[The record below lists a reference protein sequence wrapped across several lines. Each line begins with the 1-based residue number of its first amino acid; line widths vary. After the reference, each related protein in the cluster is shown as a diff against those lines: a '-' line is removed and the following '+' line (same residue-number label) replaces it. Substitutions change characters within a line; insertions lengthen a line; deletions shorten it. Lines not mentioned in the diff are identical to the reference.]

1 MAREIDF
8 KVNVETEASVAELR
22 KLKQELRD
30 IPAGTEEFTKVQA
43 RIDDIQD
50 SLAGA
55 RAGAG
60 NFLEVLG
67 TLPGPIGTIGSA
79 AASTVTALKQFTL
92 IKFSDLGKS
101 VAELGKDFLDIGKNI
116 LNLTGIT
123 KVYTVINA
131 TLEKSFIAL
140 GIAQN
145 TAATASKGLAAA
157 LTATGI
163 GAIVVAVGLLI
174 NAFNSY
180 NEELKESNK
189 IGKEL
194 AKVQSDEAVQL
205 QNTLDIL
212 TAVNGNRELQNQKIE
227 ELKKLYPGFNAF
239 IDKENKLTKQG
250 VEFVKLKIK
259 QYELE
264 AKAKLVVQK
273 IAENGIKI
281 AEIEQK
287 SLLESVGFWETA
299 WNTIKTGGNISSLV
313 TAQITSGL
321 KNQQAEIAKVSAE
334 NDKWRQSL
342 TGIYAETEDV
352 LKQLKPYEQTLIST
366 AKAEESAKK
375 GGQSRT
381 QQIQNTTKA
390 IEDYIKVVKKA
401 ADFGINEIISKNV
414 AQLKTARETELK
426 DAEDAFK
433 KGMMLAKKNGEDTV
447 KLKQDYEQKVLD
459 ISSKYSQLIFK
470 ATDKTLVAESLS
482 KKTAREK
489 ELDEAEKGYNE
500 LLASAKKYGL
510 KTEELTAAYAQKV
523 NQINSKYAAD
533 LTKQIG
539 EYIKTSED
547 LRKEARQ
554 KELDEA
560 KRGYDA
566 LLTEAERLGLSTEKI
581 TESYNNRVADIN
593 KKYDADEIKSKQEF
607 NDKVAA
613 IRTSATAD
621 EAQRNRKERED
632 KYNKDLADLEA
643 DKNFIKLSEEEK
655 GNLRVLLKQAYTN
668 DIKKIDD
675 DARKDDNDKVLK
687 KYDDELRL
695 LELRGQNLLAGTKAY
710 FENRAAILAEEEAKE
725 LAGIDLTEQQKTAI
739 KEKYSKLRQQL
750 DEDELASYGRTISAT
765 IDAIS
770 NLTSAIASGYDE
782 EAKTSEEAFN
792 KRKKLQKATALL
804 SAASGLVQI
813 LTQPSTLP
821 SPFDWIVKGINAAAL
836 AVATAVNIKKID
848 ATKFDGGGS
857 ASTSSGASTSTAR
870 PALPSA
876 PTIAPLATPQIV
888 QGVASN
894 PTQQIAQSLAQT
906 TQKPVQAYVVSTA
919 ISSQQSLDRRTNRA
933 ATL

>member
-8 KVNVETEASVAELR
+8 KVNVDTEASVGELR
-22 KLKQELRD
+22 KLKKELRD

-50 SLAGA
+50 SLASA
-55 RAGAG
+55 RQGAG

-67 TLPGPIGTIGSA
+67 GLPGPIGTIGSA

-101 VAELGKDFLDIGKNI
+101 VVELGKDFLDIGKNV

-123 KVYTVINA
+123 KVYTLINVA
-131 TLEKSFIAL
+131 LEKSFIAL

-145 TAATASKGLAAA
+145 TASVAAKGFAAA

-174 NAFNSY
+174 NAFNSF
-180 NEELKESNK
+180 NQELKESNK
-189 IGKEL
+189 LGKEL

-212 TAVNGNRELQNQKIE
+212 TQVNGNRELQNQRIE
-227 ELKKLYPGFNAF
+227 ELKKKYPGFNAF

-287 SLLESVGFWETA
+287 SLLENVGFWETT
-299 WNTIKTGGNISSLV
+299 WNVIKSGGNINAAV
-313 TAQITSGL
+313 TAQFTSGL
-321 KNQQAEIAKVSAE
+321 KNQKAEIAKVNAE
-334 NDKWRQSL
+334 NEKWRQSL
-342 TGIYAETEDV
+342 SGIYTETEGV
-352 LKQLKPYEQTLIST
+352 LNQLKPYEQTLVAT
-366 AKAEESAKK
+366 AKAEETAKK

-381 QQIQNTTKA
+381 QQIENTKKA
-390 IEDYIKVVKKA
+390 IEDYIKTVKKA
-401 ADFGINEIISKNV
+401 NEVSTKSQEDEIKV
-414 AQLKTARETELK
+414 ATALFQTRIK
-426 DAEDAFK
+426 DAK
-433 KGMMLAKKNGEDTV
+433 KSGQDITKIKS
-447 KLKQDYEQKVLD
+447 DYEAELLAITQ
-459 ISSKYSQLIFK
+459 KYSKLEN
-470 ATDKTLVAESLS
+470 LE
-482 KKTAREK
+482 KKTSREK
-489 ELDEAEKGYNE
+489 ELDDAKMTYTELLKNAEKYKLDTTKLEEAYN
-500 LLASAKKYGL
+500 L
-510 KTEELTAAYAQKV
+510 KV
-523 NQINSKYAAD
+523 IQINQKYAID
-533 LTKQIG
+533 LNKQIT
-539 EYIKTSED
+539 EYVKTSED

-554 KELDEA
+554 KELDDA
-560 KRGYDA
+560 KIAYDN
-566 LLTEAERLGLSTEKI
+566 LIKEAERLGIDTTKL

-593 KKYDADEIKSKQEF
+593 KKYDADEIKSKEEF
-607 NDKVAA
+607 NEKVKA
-613 IRTSATAD
+613 IRTSAIT
-621 EAQRNRKERED
+621 EEIERNKKERED
-632 KYNKDLADLEA
+632 KYTKDLADLEA

-675 DARKDDNDKVLK
+675 DARKDDNDKILK

-695 LELRGQNLLAGTKAY
+695 LELRGQSLLSGTKAY

-725 LAGIDLTEQQKTAI
+725 LAALDLSEDEKTAI

-750 DEDELASYGRTISAT
+750 DEDELAATGRVISAT
-765 IDAIS
+765 IDAVAG
-770 NLTSAIASGYDE
+770 LTAAIASGYDE
-782 EAKTSEEAFN
+782 EAKTSEAAFN

-813 LTQPSTLP
+813 LTQPSVLP
-821 SPFDWIVKGINAAAL
+821 SPADWIVKGINAAAL

-848 ATKFDGGGS
+848 ATKFEGGGS
-857 ASTSSGASTSTAR
+857 SSSSTGVSSTST
-870 PALPSA
+870 PAPVLPTA
-876 PTIAPLATPQIV
+876 PKIAALAAPQIV
-888 QGVASN
+888 QGVAAN
-894 PTQQIAQSLAQT
+894 PTQQIAQTLAQT
-906 TQKPVQAYVVSTA
+906 TQKPVEAYVVST
-919 ISSQQSLDRRTNRA
+919 SVTSQQSLDRRTNRA

>member
-8 KVNVETEASVAELR
+8 KVNVDTEASVGELR
-22 KLKQELRD
+22 KLKKELRD

-50 SLAGA
+50 SLASA
-55 RAGAG
+55 RQGAG
-60 NFLEVLG
+60 NFLDVLG
-67 TLPGPIGTIGSA
+67 GLPGPIGTIGSA

-101 VAELGKDFLDIGKNI
+101 VVELGKDFLDIGKNV

-123 KVYTVINA
+123 KVYTIINVA
-131 TLEKSFIAL
+131 LEKSFIAL

-145 TAATASKGLAAA
+145 TASVAAKGFAAA

-174 NAFNSY
+174 NAFNSF
-180 NEELKESNK
+180 NQELKESNK
-189 IGKEL
+189 LGKEL

-212 TAVNGNRELQNQKIE
+212 TQVNGNRELQNQRIE
-227 ELKKLYPGFNAF
+227 ELKKKYPGFNAF

-287 SLLESVGFWETA
+287 SLLESVGFWETT
-299 WNTIKTGGNISSLV
+299 WNVIKSGGNINAAV
-313 TAQITSGL
+313 TAQLTSGL
-321 KNQQAEIAKVSAE
+321 KNQKAEIAQVNAE
-334 NDKWRQSL
+334 NEKWRQSL
-342 TGIYAETEDV
+342 SGIYTETEGV
-352 LKQLKPYEQTLIST
+352 LNQLKPYEQTLVAT
-366 AKAEESAKK
+366 AKAEETAKK

-381 QQIQNTTKA
+381 QQIENTKKA
-390 IEDYIKVVKKA
+390 IEDYIKTVKKA
-401 ADFGINEIISKNV
+401 NDISNAAQQDEIKN
-414 AQLKTARETELK
+414 ATDIFQTRIK
-426 DAEDAFK
+426 DAK
-433 KGMMLAKKNGEDTV
+433 KSGQDITKIKS
-447 KLKQDYEQKVLD
+447 DYEAELLAITQ
-459 ISSKYSQLIFK
+459 KYSKLEN
-470 ATDKTLVAESLS
+470 LE
-482 KKTAREK
+482 KKTSREK
-489 ELDEAEKGYNE
+489 ELDDAKMTYTELLKNAEKYKLDTTKLEEAYN
-500 LLASAKKYGL
+500 L
-510 KTEELTAAYAQKV
+510 KV
-523 NQINSKYAAD
+523 IQINQKYAID
-533 LTKQIG
+533 LNKQIT
-539 EYIKTSED
+539 EYVKTSED

-554 KELDEA
+554 KELDDA
-560 KRGYDA
+560 KIAYDN
-566 LLTEAERLGLSTEKI
+566 LIKEAERLGIDTTKL

-593 KKYDADEIKSKQEF
+593 KKYDADEIKSKEEF
-607 NDKVAA
+607 NEKVKA
-613 IRTSATAD
+613 IQTAATAD
-621 EAQRNRKERED
+621 EIERTKKERED
-632 KYNKDLADLEA
+632 KYNKDLTDLET

-675 DARKDDNDKVLK
+675 DARKDDNDKLLK

-695 LELRGQNLLAGTKAY
+695 LELRGQSLLSGTKAY

-848 ATKFDGGGS
+848 ATKFEGGGS
-857 ASTSSGASTSTAR
+857 SSTSTGVSSSST
-870 PALPSA
+870 PAPSLPTA
-876 PTIAPLATPQIV
+876 PQIAAIAAP
-888 QGVASN
+888 QITRGVASN
-894 PTQQIAQSLAQT
+894 PTQQIAQTLAQT
-906 TQKPVQAYVVSTA
+906 TQKPIEAYVVST
-919 ISSQQSLDRRTNRA
+919 SVTSQQSLDRRTNRA